1 MTSANLFYVQFF
13 EGATHRIEFTN
24 ESLSLIEIFKNELF
38 SILKLSIDLNDL
50 KDFPYL
56 ILTYTSIIFLFFIK
70 NKIAKKIFFFI
81 IFLYTI
87 SIVSKLAM
95 PFVSGFRLSWFLIY
109 EKNLYVFLVFFYY

>member
-1 MTSANLFYVQFF
+1 MNIILFLMMTPFLGFLKNYVKYKQIHILLFYVQFF

-87 SIVSKLAM
+87 SIVS
-95 PFVSGFRLSWFLIY
+95 
-109 EKNLYVFLVFFYY
+109 